1 MKEYMDNNIVFLGF
15 DELFDDNLSISHII
29 LIFKFDVYDAKSN
42 GYLNIEYL
50 RASTDK
56 TKNIEKKISKRDPNK
71 RSKHLKKY
79 RPFIE
84 YNT

>member
-29 LIFKFDVYDAKSN
+29 LIFKFDVYDAKNN

-50 RASTDK
+50 RAITDK

-71 RSKHLKKY
+71 RSKHLKKC